1 MTFALD
7 LPGKYVGCQYTS
19 TGGDPG
25 WLDCG
30 PGRDI
35 LHFKQDPQYS
45 DPTQECNWK
54 DKSWD
59 HRGFFCDT

>member
-1 MTFALD
+1 MTFPLD

-35 LHFKQDPQYS
+35 LHFDQDERYLEPV
-45 DPTQECNWK
+45 QECDWREK
-54 DKSWD
+54 AWD
-59 HRGFFCDT
+59 HRGFFVDT